1 MKRNKISVIGSGNI
15 GATTAYTAALK
26 GLGDVVLLD
35 ILEGIPIG
43 KGLDIY
49 ESMPVEGA
57 DCRVLGTNSYEDTAG
72 SDVVVITAGVPRK
85 PGMSRDD
92 LIDINKGII
101 KAITAEVV
109 KHSPDCIII
118 VVTNPLDVM
127 VALAHKLSGFPGRR
141 VIGMAGVLDSARFR
155 CFIAE
160 ELRVSVESVSAL
172 VLGGHGDTM
181 VPLVRLA
188 NVGGVPLEGLI
199 PKKRLEEIVQRTRD
213 GGAEIVNYLKTGSA
227 YYAPA
232 SSIVEMVESIVRDR
246 KKVLPCAAYL
256 EGQYGVNGLF
266 IGVPVKLGAGGVEE
280 IYEIPLEPAEKKAF
294 EETVEQVRAL
304 AEKI

>member
-1 MKRNKISVIGSGNI
+1 
-15 GATTAYTAALK
+15 
-26 GLGDVVLLD
+26 
-35 ILEGIPIG
+35 
-43 KGLDIY
+43 
-49 ESMPVEGA
+49 
-57 DCRVLGTNSYEDTAG
+57 
-72 SDVVVITAGVPRK
+72 
-85 PGMSRDD
+85 
-92 LIDINKGII
+92 
-101 KAITAEVV
+101 
-109 KHSPDCIII
+109 
-118 VVTNPLDVM
+118 
-127 VALAHKLSGFPGRR
+127 
-141 VIGMAGVLDSARFR
+141 MAGVLDSARFR

-160 ELRVSVESVSAL
+160 ELGVSVESVSAL

-181 VPLVRLA
+181 VPLVRFA

-199 PKKRLEEIVQRTRD
+199 PKKRLDEIVQRTRD

-280 IYEIPLEPAEKKAF
+280 IYQIPLEPAEKKAF
-294 EETVEQVRAL
+294 EKTVEQVRLL